1 MATQIRK
8 IAIGPKDKVGNW
20 INNLI
25 VTFKSLHFRFEPITD
40 EEKIKRCLNC
50 KIQAPFL
57 MQHFWRPIFIATW
70 FLEVLVVNLVEQL
83 ICYCQLCYT

>member
-1 MATQIRK
+1 LIKVVATQIRK

-40 EEKIKRCLNC
+40 EEKIKRCLNHE
-50 KIQAPFL
+50 I
-57 MQHFWRPIFIATW
+57 
-70 FLEVLVVNLVEQL
+70 
-83 ICYCQLCYT
+83 